1 MKAKNASHPPDPASP
16 LTPAVY
22 QILIALAEGERHGY
36 AIMKDVLETTDGAV
50 RMGPGTLYGTLKR
63 MLDSGLIAEAG
74 ERQDPDP
81 GEERRRYYKLTALGA
96 RAASTETE
104 RMARI
109 VRAATRRGLGGRPAS
124 NPSPA

>member
-1 MKAKNASHPPDPASP
+1 MKARQASHPPESASP

-22 QILIALAEGERHGY
+22 QILIALAEGELHGY
-36 AIMKDVLETTDGAV
+36 AIMKDVLETTEGTV

-63 MLDSGLIAEAG
+63 MLDSGLIVEAG
-74 ERQDPDP
+74 EREDPDP

-96 RAASTETE
+96 RVASAETE

>member
-1 MKAKNASHPPDPASP
+1 MKAKQVSPPPDPARP

-22 QILIALAEGERHGY
+22 QILIALAGGERHGY

-63 MLDSGLIAEAG
+63 MLDSGLIVEAG
-74 ERQDPDP
+74 EHQDPDP
-81 GEERRRYYKLTALGA
+81 GDERRRYYKLTAVGA
-96 RAASTETE
+96 RVASTETD